1 MYIYL
6 YKNINTN
13 IYLSTAVF
21 NQNGRIVQLS
31 SNYLTFKNLID
42 LKKWTETNLDF
53 LLNVFQGDWKYNLI
67 IK

>member
-42 LKKWTETNLDF
+42 LKK
-53 LLNVFQGDWKYNLI
+53 
-67 IK
+67 